1 MTHCDKQAEQEC
13 VTVHG
18 HISLKALMIIVL
30 YDMTRLKGL
39 LSKMRSAATRSI
51 GLELLVSAKAD
62 SCSIAIL

>member
-1 MTHCDKQAEQEC
+1 MTNCDKQAGQEC

-30 YDMTRLKGL
+30 YDMIRLKGL

>member
-1 MTHCDKQAEQEC
+1 MTHCDKWAGQEC

-18 HISLKALMIIVL
+18 HTSLKAPMIIVL

-39 LSKMRSAATRSI
+39 LSKMRSAATRGT
-51 GLELLVSAKAD
+51 GLELLILAKAD